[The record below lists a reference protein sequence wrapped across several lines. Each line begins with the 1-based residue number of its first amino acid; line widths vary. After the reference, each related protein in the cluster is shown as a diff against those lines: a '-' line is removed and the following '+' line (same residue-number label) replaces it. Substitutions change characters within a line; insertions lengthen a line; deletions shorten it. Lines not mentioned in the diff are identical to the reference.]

1 LYTEKGGSMQGLKK
15 QGKGEKV
22 VSLRVTKQLEQLLE
36 EQAQEW
42 NVSVSEALRTILG
55 FYFNPIMYEKEW
67 VQRVAEV
74 EKLYREGKGEQSL
87 TNLLKETRDY
97 SEKLIEFTEKGI
109 KSYEYLVGE
118 AKRFIYF
125 TLSELKRLDKSG
137 EVLEF
142 VGASEMEAILKE
154 EGA

>member
-1 LYTEKGGSMQGLKK
+1 MQGLKK

-87 TNLLKETRDY
+87 TNLLKETKDY
-97 SEKLIEFTEKGI
+97 SERLLEFTEKGI

-118 AKRFIYF
+118 AKRFVLFSI
-125 TLSELKRLDKSG
+125 TELKRFKNEIAVEES
-137 EVLEF
+137 LE
-142 VGASEMEAILKE
+142 VGAVEELMKE
-154 EGA
+154 IET